1 MTKQPITSL
10 ARHCLEAVIAKNRLQ
25 IAMISMVIAFSPLGN
40 CAWGSRPESQ
50 EFSGRIQAGA
60 GYVTSTDQLKKDAD
74 KRLDGLSTNADRFDR
89 GIPLV
94 LLDLRYTFAS
104 GRQLY
109 LGTPIE
115 SGGRPGLSLGA
126 VVPVKDAGKL
136 DMSVFAKPFEKV
148 WQDPYLV
155 GERREDTDKTT
166 YGAKLAYSDILGTRA
181 KVSYSLANADVD
193 DDDIGERFDTLE
205 RDGWLHEAQIAYAIP
220 VGRGMSFVPG
230 FEFSLGNLEGDANS
244 YKGYE
249 VKLGLRMFSSGYLF
263 NLFAGIGRNDYDNT
277 HPIFGKTREDIS
289 YSAFAVVSSSDL
301 LGKKRLFYSLIAGYR
316 HRDSNIGFL
325 DADTFL
331 GGLTL
336 GYKF

>member
-1 MTKQPITSL
+1 MEAATKKNSL
-10 ARHCLEAVIAKNRLQ
+10 QMAIISIA
-25 IAMISMVIAFSPLGN
+25 IAFSPPGN
-40 CAWGSRPESQ
+40 CASGSEEESRG
-50 EFSGRIQAGA
+50 FSGRFQAGA

-74 KRLDGLSTNADRFDR
+74 KRLDSLSVNADRFDR

-109 LGTPIE
+109 FGTPIE
-115 SGGRPGLSLGA
+115 SGGPPGLSLGA

-136 DMSVFAKPFEKV
+136 DMSVFGKPFEKV

-155 GERREDTDKTT
+155 GDRREDADKTT
-166 YGAKLAYSDILGTRA
+166 YGAKLAYGDILGTPA

-193 DDDIGERFDTLE
+193 NDEFGERFDTIE
-205 RDGWLHEAQIAYAIP
+205 RDGWLHEAQIEYAIP

-230 FEFSLGNLEGDANS
+230 LEFSLGDFEGDANS
-244 YKGYE
+244 YKGYG
-249 VKLGLRMFSSGYLF
+249 VKLGLRKFSSGYMF
-263 NLFAGIGRNDYDNT
+263 NLFAGIGLNDYDDT
-277 HPIFGKTREDIS
+277 HPIFEKTREDIS
-289 YSAFAVVSSSDL
+289 YSAFAVFTRSDL
-301 LGKKRLFYSLIAGYR
+301 LGKKPLFSSLIAGYR

-331 GGLTL
+331 GGLTI